1 MFNPQNPN
9 KFQMYFLKKTSLIFL
24 LIFLQFTVAQ
34 TKKYT
39 PDWKSLD
46 SRPVAQWFE
55 DAKFG
60 IFIHWGPYSVPSW
73 SPKGTYEEWYLYW
86 FTSKSIFGNGSFS
99 GNEIPDFHKKTY
111 GENFNY
117 IDFAKIWKAEL
128 YDPQKWADLFKK
140 SGAKYVVM
148 TSKHH
153 DGFALWP
160 NKHAT
165 DTRGYLWNSV
175 DTGPERDLVGD
186 FVHAIKA
193 AGLKAGLYY
202 SLYEWYHPWYQIGS
216 KKFVTDYYHPQFK
229 ELITAYKPDLIYAD
243 GEWEKDDNYWNSK
256 QLLAWLFNES
266 PVKDNVVI
274 NDRWVKGQ
282 RHKHGGFY
290 TTEYLREVINFDK
303 PWEEIRGMGLSFGYN
318 RNEDL
323 EDYNSAQA
331 LVLMLV
337 DIVSQGGNLCI
348 NVGPTAAGK
357 IPVIMQERL
366 IQIGRW
372 LKTNGEAIYG
382 SRKWKRSYQWSN
394 GNRNF
399 KLKKQGQSYVE
410 GDYIL
415 RQTIDQQAGMAV
427 KELFF
432 TSKDNKL
439 FAISP
444 KWPGKKLI
452 IKNLN
457 LKKKSKVV
465 LLATGEQL
473 KFQNIEKNLVID
485 LPQYN
490 PADFTSEDHYAYVF
504 EITNSEPSP

>member
-1 MFNPQNPN
+1 MKKIN
-9 KFQMYFLKKTSLIFL
+9 KIL
-24 LIFLQFTVAQ
+24 LIFALCFLKNTIGQS
-34 TKKYT
+34 KKYT
-39 PDWKSLD
+39 ADWKSLD

-73 SPKGTYEEWYLYW
+73 SPKGTYEEWYLKW

-99 GNEIPDFHKKTY
+99 GEEIPVFHKKTF
-111 GENFNY
+111 GEDFNY

-128 YDPQKWADLFKK
+128 FDPQKWAELFKN

-160 NKHAT
+160 NKHT
-165 DTRGYLWNSV
+165 TQSRGYFWNSGE
-175 DTGPERDLVGD
+175 TGPMRDLVGD
-186 FVHAIKA
+186 YVKAIKDV
-193 AGLKAGLYY
+193 GLKAGLYY
-202 SLYEWYHPWYQIGS
+202 SLYEWYHPWYRIGS

-229 ELITAYKPDLIYAD
+229 ELVTNYEPDLIYAD
-243 GEWEKDDNYWNSK
+243 GEWEKDDDYWNSK
-256 QLLAWLFNES
+256 ELLAWLFNES
-266 PVKDNVVI
+266 PVKEEVVI

-323 EDYNSAQA
+323 EDYNSPQS
-331 LVLMLV
+331 LILMLA

-348 NVGPTAAGK
+348 NVGPTASGK

-366 IQIGRW
+366 IQIGKW

-382 SRKWKRSYQWSN
+382 TRKWKRSYQWSI
-394 GNRNF
+394 GDRNF
-399 KLKKQGQSYVE
+399 KLKNEGHSYVE

-415 RQTIDQQAGMAV
+415 KQTIDQQPGKAI

-432 TSKDNKL
+432 TQKEDKL

-457 LKKKSKVV
+457 LKENATIV
-465 LLATGEQL
+465 LLASGEKL
-473 KFQNIEKNLVID
+473 GFQNKGNNVVVDIPE
-485 LPQYN
+485 YN
-490 PADFTSEDHYAYVF
+490 PLSFIPEDHYAYVF
-504 EITNSEPSP
+504 MITNANLSP